1 MKHLTDAA
9 IARLISPQTALKLA
23 EKAFRAWGEHR
34 VQMPAKVYLTLPEGD
49 FRAMP
54 AYIRSGAGG
63 VVGVKWI
70 SVYPGNIAKGLPAVN
85 GTLLL
90 SDAGNGRLK
99 AVMDANVLTALRT
112 GAAGALATRLLARP
126 DADRLLVVGAGVQS
140 VYQILCHLTLRRW
153 ASIQVWAP
161 DPLQSRRFIERLK
174 PALRKQVTPA
184 DTLHKAVAQADVIC
198 TCTPSRKPLIK
209 SAWVMPGTHI
219 NAIGADA
226 PGKQELEIALLKR
239 SRLFVDDW
247 VQASHSGEINV
258 AHSRAVIHRRDIES
272 DLGTVLV
279 RKAGFKRK
287 VGDITVFDSTGL
299 AVQDMM
305 MADHAAKYA

>member
-1 MKHLTDAA
+1 LKHLTDAA
-9 IARLISPQTALKLA
+9 IARLITPKTALQLA
-23 EKAFRAWGEHR
+23 EKAFRAWGERR

-54 AYIRSGAGG
+54 AYIRSGGG
-63 VVGVKWI
+63 GIVGVKWI

-90 SDAGNGRLK
+90 SDANNGRLK

-112 GAAGALATRLLARP
+112 GAAGALATRLLSRP
-126 DADRLLVVGAGVQS
+126 DADRLLLVGAGVQS
-140 VYQILCHLTLRRW
+140 IYQIHCHLRLRRW

-161 DPLQSRRFIERLK
+161 DPEQSRRFIQRLK
-174 PALRKQVTPA
+174 PALRRQVTPA
-184 DTLHKAVAQADVIC
+184 DTLSEAAAQADVIC

-209 SAWVMPGTHI
+209 SAWVRPGTHI

-226 PGKQELEIALLKR
+226 PGKQELDIALLKR

-247 VQASHSGEINV
+247 TQASHSGEINV
-258 AHSRAVIHRRDIES
+258 AHSRGTIGPRDVES

-279 RKAGFKRK
+279 RRARFRRKA
-287 VGDITVFDSTGL
+287 GDITVFDSTGL

-305 MADHAAKYA
+305 MADHAAQYA

>member
-9 IARLISPQTALKLA
+9 ISRLISPATALGLA
-23 EKAFRAWGEHR
+23 EKAFRAWGERR

-54 AYIRSGAGG
+54 AYIRSGRGG

-90 SDAGNGRLK
+90 SDAENGRLK

-126 DADRLLVVGAGVQS
+126 DADRLLLVGAGVQS

-153 ASIQVWAP
+153 SSIQVWAP
-161 DPLQSRRFIERLK
+161 DPRQSRRFVGRLK
-174 PALRKQVTPA
+174 PALRKLITPVGSLDEA
-184 DTLHKAVAQADVIC
+184 ARQADVIC
-198 TCTPSRKPLIK
+198 TCTPSRKPLIQ
-209 SAWVMPGTHI
+209 SAWVRPGTHI

-226 PGKQELEIALLKR
+226 PGKQELEIALLKK

-247 VQASHSGEINV
+247 IQASHSGEINV
-258 AHSRAVIHRRDIES
+258 AHSRGRIHRRDIES
-272 DLGTVLV
+272 DLGTLLV
-279 RKAGFKRK
+279 RKTRFKRK
-287 VGDITVFDSTGL
+287 AGDITVFDSTGL

-305 MADHAAKYA
+305 MADHAVQNA